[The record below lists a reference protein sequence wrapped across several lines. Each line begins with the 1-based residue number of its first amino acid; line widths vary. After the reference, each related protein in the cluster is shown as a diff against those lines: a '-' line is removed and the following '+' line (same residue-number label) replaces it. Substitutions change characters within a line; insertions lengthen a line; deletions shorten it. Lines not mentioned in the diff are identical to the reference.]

1 MRPFLLLIL
10 YYFLNSNPGHTQW
23 MNTTLFP
30 GDSSFFLLSKLVN
43 QYKPS
48 TVLDYSNARVKMYE
62 EIYNEKDTVYCVYSK
77 HALYLNPMSI
87 DPIGD
92 LIKNG
97 NPNGINCEHT
107 FPQSKGAD
115 QGNAR
120 SDMHH
125 LYPSRAAVNEA
136 RSNLPFHEI
145 DDRQTT
151 SWFLKS
157 NSQSTIPSVNK
168 DLYSEGNNSA
178 FEPREDHK
186 GNVARAIFYF
196 MCMYELQADRTFF
209 EDIKTDLCNWHLLDP
224 VDSLEW
230 QRTHL
235 IGKYQNDKVNPFVL
249 DCSLTRRTYC
259 PLSKLCAAATST
271 QNINKLQFQLTSTL
285 VENEVEINIDPN
297 SGIKK
302 FKITILDLN
311 GVKVFEER
319 MEENYYENIILLNV
333 SHLPT
338 GMYYIFVGNQFSH
351 SIPQK
356 IIKQ

>member
-1 MRPFLLLIL
+1 
-10 YYFLNSNPGHTQW
+10 
-23 MNTTLFP
+23 
-30 GDSSFFLLSKLVN
+30 
-43 QYKPS
+43 
-48 TVLDYSNARVKMYE
+48 
-62 EIYNEKDTVYCVYSK
+62 
-77 HALYLNPMSI
+77 
-87 DPIGD
+87 
-92 LIKNG
+92 
-97 NPNGINCEHT
+97 
-107 FPQSKGAD
+107 
-115 QGNAR
+115 
-120 SDMHH
+120 MHH

>member
-1 MRPFLLLIL
+1 MRPFFLLIL
-10 YYFLNSNPGHTQW
+10 YYFQSPHLCHSQW
-23 MNTTLFP
+23 RNTTLFP
-30 GDSSFFLLSKLVN
+30 GDSSYFLLSKLVN

-48 TVLDYSNARVKMYE
+48 TVLDYSNARVKMYQ

-77 HALYLNPMSI
+77 HALYLNPLSI

-136 RSNLPFHEI
+136 RSNLPFQEI

-151 SWFLKS
+151 SWFFKS
-157 NSQSTIPSVNK
+157 SSQSSIPTINK
-168 DLYSEGNNSA
+168 DLYSEANNHA

-186 GNVARAIFYF
+186 GNVARAVFYF

-209 EDIKTDLCNWHLLDP
+209 EEIKADLCNWHLQDP

-235 IGKYQNDKVNPFVL
+235 IGKYQNDKVNPFIL
-249 DCSLTRRTYC
+249 DCSLARRTYC
-259 PLSKLCAAATST
+259 PFSKLCTSATST
-271 QNINKLQFQLTSTL
+271 QDLDPLQFEFKSS
-285 VENEVEINIDPN
+285 VVVDEVEI
-297 SGIKK
+297 
-302 FKITILDLN
+302 TLDLN
-311 GVKVFEER
+311 TEIKDLHVSIIDLNGISVFDEQR
-319 MEENYYENIILLNV
+319 NNAQLVDKIVVNIA
-333 SHLPT
+333 HLPS
-338 GMYYIFVGNQFSH
+338 GLYYIIVGNQS
-351 SIPQK
+351 K
-356 IIKQ
+356 ISLPKKLIKL

>member
-10 YYFLNSNPGHTQW
+10 YYFLSANPGLSQW

-30 GDSSFFLLSKLVN
+30 GDSAYFLLSKLVT
-43 QYKPS
+43 QYKTS
-48 TVLDYSNARVKMYE
+48 TVLDYSNARVKMYQ

-77 HALYLNPMSI
+77 HALYLNPASI

-145 DDRQTT
+145 EDRQTT
-151 SWFLKS
+151 NWFLKS
-157 NSQSTIPSVNK
+157 SSQSAIPSVNK

-196 MCMYELQADRTFF
+196 MTMYELQADRTFF
-209 EDIKTDLCNWHLLDP
+209 EDIKADLCNWHLLDP

-249 DCSLTRRTYC
+249 DCSLARRTYC
-259 PLSKLCAAATST
+259 PFSKLCAAATST
-271 QNINKLQFQLTSTL
+271 QNLDKLQFHLTSTM
-285 VENEVEINIDPN
+285 VVNEIEIMLDLH
-297 SGIKK
+297 SGITE
-302 FKITILDLN
+302 FNITILDLN
-311 GVKVFEER
+311 GVNVFEESV
-319 MEENYYENIILLNV
+319 EENYDDDKILV
-333 SHLPT
+333 YISHLPA
-338 GMYYIFVGNQFSH
+338 GMYYIVLGNQFSN
-351 SIPQK
+351 SLPK
-356 IIKQ
+356 KLIKL